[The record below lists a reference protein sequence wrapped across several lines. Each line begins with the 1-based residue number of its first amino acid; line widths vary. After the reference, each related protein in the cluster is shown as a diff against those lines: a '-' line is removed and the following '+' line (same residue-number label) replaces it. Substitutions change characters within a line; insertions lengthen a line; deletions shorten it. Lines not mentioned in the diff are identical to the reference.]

1 MSLCHLSPA
10 AMSRP
15 PAPTPHRSPPHAASR
30 HWPVAPR
37 AKLRLPRLA
46 NWPFVLAHSVV
57 MRSKNEMWR
66 RYYGGWLEEWQVKA
80 KRGKA
85 FFVLYFFFKAP
96 DALPASIMM
105 PYGGSRLFRRS
116 NYEDKKARWRLAEM
130 ESHTSTYIHANADD
144 HERAS

>member
-15 PAPTPHRSPPHAASR
+15 PAPTPYRSPPHAASR
-30 HWPVAPR
+30 HWPVDPR
-37 AKLRLPRLA
+37 AKSRLPRLA

-85 FFVLYFFFKAP
+85 FFVLGFFFKVP

-130 ESHTSTYIHANADD
+130 ESHTSTYIHTCKCG
-144 HERAS
+144 RS